1 MAFPVFVNFS
11 LSQYC
16 INFSHPVFSW
26 SIQDMVCILFFP
38 QFFALLSIII
48 LTDYNSQVQELQHP
62 WLPVSPWL
70 RESAG
75 LFPASPSLC
84 CGQENLSK
92 KKSWDNCKAYFVCFL
107 FLGITFLCHLI
118 SSFLETIISYFLFL
132 CVRKVS
138 TLLLY
143 LGWKSECHIWINF
156 CELFWILRAED

>member
-62 WLPVSPWL
+62 
-70 RESAG
+70 
-75 LFPASPSLC
+75 
-84 CGQENLSK
+84 
-92 KKSWDNCKAYFVCFL
+92 
-107 FLGITFLCHLI
+107 
-118 SSFLETIISYFLFL
+118 
-132 CVRKVS
+132 
-138 TLLLY
+138 
-143 LGWKSECHIWINF
+143 
-156 CELFWILRAED
+156 